1 MESKHLKKVSPE
13 FRAYL
18 RTRLIYFKKN
28 GYEVKEIGELIADDY
43 VYQVLKKY
51 RKNGNSLPSEKVRG
65 RKVGE
70 GRDSL

>member
-1 MESKHLKKVSPE
+1 MHLKKVSPE

-28 GYEVKEIGELIADDY
+28 GYVVKEIGELLNIADDY

-51 RKNGNSLPSEKVRG
+51 RKNENSLPSEKVRG

-70 GRDSL
+70 GRDS